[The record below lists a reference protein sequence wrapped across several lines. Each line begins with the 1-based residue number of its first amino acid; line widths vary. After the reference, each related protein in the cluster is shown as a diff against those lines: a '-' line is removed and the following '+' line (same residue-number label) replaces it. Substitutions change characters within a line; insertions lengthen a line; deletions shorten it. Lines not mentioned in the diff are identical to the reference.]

1 MMLRPPPL
9 DPDVLRNILFQVGF
23 ALWQIQSLEFTI
35 AHYLVMVH
43 KLEPGVARTTAEKVF
58 DDTSKKTL
66 GNLLSDLRR
75 NEHHSSSLLRKLETF
90 VPERNWLVH
99 TSRHVSQQQ
108 VFTASKRHILLSRL
122 NKIADDALE
131 IMKAFQTALE
141 AHMETH
147 GITRKQTDFMADR
160 IMKTWVDV

>member
-1 MMLRPPPL
+1 MLRPPPL
-9 DPDVLRNILFQVGF
+9 DPVDLRDILSQVGF

-75 NEHHSSSLLRKLETF
+75 HEHHSSPLLRKLETF

-99 TSRHVSQQQ
+99 ISRHVSQQH
-108 VFTASKRHILLSRL
+108 VFTASKRHIFITHL

-131 IMKAFQTALE
+131 IMKALQIALE
-141 AHMETH
+141 AHLETH
-147 GITRKQTDFMADR
+147 GITKKQTDIMADR
-160 IMKTWVDV
+160 IMKSWVDA